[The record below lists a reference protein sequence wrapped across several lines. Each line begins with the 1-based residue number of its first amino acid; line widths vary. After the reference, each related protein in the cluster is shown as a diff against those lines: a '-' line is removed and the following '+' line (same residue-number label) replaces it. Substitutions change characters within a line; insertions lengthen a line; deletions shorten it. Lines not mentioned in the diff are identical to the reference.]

1 MENFALVLYLME
13 PLLDIKPILN
23 GPAKRIVITM
33 HERPDAD
40 AMGSSLALANYL
52 KQKGHEVQVISPT
65 VFPDFLKW
73 MPGCDEVVVFETHQ
87 KESLDFLNKEDI
99 LFCLDFNALD
109 RTKDMVN
116 HLKEAPGIK
125 ILIDHHLEPKYNFDY
140 GESDITAA
148 STTLMIYEL
157 IVAMGDATLIN
168 PDIAKCIY
176 AGTMT
181 DTGSFRFPATSSRVH
196 RMVADLMDRGL
207 DHEAIHRAIYDNYL
221 ENRLRFM
228 GYVLVNRLEV
238 FYSYNTAI
246 IAVPYSDIKKYNLKA
261 GDTEGLVNFP
271 LSIKGIKLAALI
283 IDRKSEI
290 RMSFRSKGEFDVNLF
305 AKKYFE
311 GGGHVNAAGG
321 SSKDSLEKTVERFK
335 KALEENKELLG
346 K

>member
-1 MENFALVLYLME
+1 MK
-13 PLLDIKPILN
+13 PLLDIKPVLN

-52 KQKGHEVQVISPT
+52 IQKGHQVRVISPT

-73 MPGCDEVVVFETHQ
+73 MPSSEDVIVFETNQ
-87 KESLDFLNKEDI
+87 KEALEFLNKEEI
-99 LFCLDFNALD
+99 LFCLDFNTPE
-109 RTKDMVN
+109 RTKDLTP
-116 HLKEAPGIK
+116 HLKQAPGIK
-125 ILIDHHLEPKYNFDY
+125 VLIDHHLEPKYNFDY
-140 GESDITAA
+140 GESDINAA
-148 STTLMIYEL
+148 STTLLVYEFIL
-157 IVAMGDATLIN
+157 AMGDAQLIN
-168 PDIAKCIY
+168 SDIAECIY

-221 ENRLRFM
+221 ENRLRFI

-238 FYSYNTAI
+238 LYPYNTAL

-283 IDRKSEI
+283 IDRNNEI
-290 RMSFRSKGEFDVNLF
+290 RMSFRSKGTFDVNFF
-305 AKKYFE
+305 AKKYFK
-311 GGGHVNAAGG
+311 GGGHMNAAGG
-321 SSKDSLEKTVERFK
+321 CSTDSLNKTVERFK
-335 KALEENKELLG
+335 KALEENKELLETRPADVES
-346 K
+346 

>member
-1 MENFALVLYLME
+1 MK
-13 PLLDIKPILN
+13 PLLDIKPVLN
-23 GPAKRIVITM
+23 GPAKRIVVTM

-52 KQKGHEVQVISPT
+52 IQKGHQVQVISPT

-73 MPGCDEVVVFETHQ
+73 MPGSEDVIVFETNQ
-87 KESLDFLNKEDI
+87 KEALEFLNKEEI
-99 LFCLDFNALD
+99 IFCLDFNTPE
-109 RTKDMVN
+109 RTKDLTP
-116 HLKEAPGIK
+116 HLKQAPGIK
-125 ILIDHHLEPKYNFDY
+125 VLIDHHLEPKYNFDY
-140 GESDITAA
+140 GESDINAA
-148 STTLMIYEL
+148 STTLLVYEFIL
-157 IVAMGDATLIN
+157 AMGDAQLIN
-168 PDIAKCIY
+168 SDIAECIY

-221 ENRLRFM
+221 ENRLRFI

-238 FYSYNTAI
+238 LYPYNTAL

-283 IDRKSEI
+283 IDRNNEI
-290 RMSFRSKGEFDVNLF
+290 RMSFRSKGTFDVNFF
-305 AKKYFE
+305 AKKYFK
-311 GGGHVNAAGG
+311 GGGHMNAAGG
-321 SSKDSLEKTVERFK
+321 CSTDSLNKTVERFK
-335 KALEENKELLG
+335 KALEENKELLETRPADVESRP
-346 K
+346 

>member
-1 MENFALVLYLME
+1 MK
-13 PLLDIKPILN
+13 PLLDIKPVLN

-52 KQKGHEVQVISPT
+52 IQKGHQVQVISPT

-73 MPGCDEVVVFETHQ
+73 MPGSEDVIVFETNQ
-87 KESLDFLNKEDI
+87 KEALEFLNKEEI
-99 LFCLDFNALD
+99 LFCLDFNTPE
-109 RTKDMVN
+109 RTKDLTP
-116 HLKEAPGIK
+116 HLKQAPGIK
-125 ILIDHHLEPKYNFDY
+125 VLIDHHLEPKYNFDY
-140 GESDITAA
+140 GESDINAA
-148 STTLMIYEL
+148 STTLLVYEFIL
-157 IVAMGDATLIN
+157 AMGDAQLIN
-168 PDIAKCIY
+168 SDIAECIY

-221 ENRLRFM
+221 ENRLRFI

-238 FYSYNTAI
+238 LYPYNTAL

-283 IDRKSEI
+283 IDRNNEI
-290 RMSFRSKGEFDVNLF
+290 RMSFRSKGTFDVNFF
-305 AKKYFE
+305 AKKYFK
-311 GGGHVNAAGG
+311 GGGHMNAAGG
-321 SSKDSLEKTVERFK
+321 CSTDSLNKTVERFK
-335 KALEENKELLG
+335 KALEENKELLETRPADVES
-346 K
+346 